1 MRSGQNTQHSNC
13 LVAVVTLGK
22 APLIAIDNFPVK
34 AKIWKSFLNNSL
46 CESNRF
52 IIFSLRFCPDSKKKC
67 MVYVSLVAIQA
78 IFETIINTV
87 IRYQAQMSKIRV
99 TT

>member
-1 MRSGQNTQHSNC
+1 
-13 LVAVVTLGK
+13 
-22 APLIAIDNFPVK
+22 
-34 AKIWKSFLNNSL
+34 
-46 CESNRF
+46 
-52 IIFSLRFCPDSKKKC
+52 